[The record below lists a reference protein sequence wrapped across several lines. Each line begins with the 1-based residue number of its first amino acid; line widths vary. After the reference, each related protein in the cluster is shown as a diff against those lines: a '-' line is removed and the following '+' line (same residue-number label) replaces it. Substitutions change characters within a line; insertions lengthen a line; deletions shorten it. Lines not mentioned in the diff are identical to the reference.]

1 MSITSFVLGLSCFS
15 SSVFP
20 LGSKLRWVISKRS
33 YFPMQAF
40 NAMNVSLGDA
50 LSTSHTLI
58 LLLILIC
65 VLMSIQLKIFLVFLL
80 ISSFCGLF
88 GSMLVSKY
96 LEISTYFLLLIS
108 GLLLLWLDS
117 TLHMTWILLI
127 ETYFKKKK
135 KRERDLLHGPGYSL
149 RGLCSVDNW
158 KDVYSAVGHRVLYP
172 STGCCWFIVLR
183 SSLSLLTFCQL
194 LRERCRSLQL

>member
-1 MSITSFVLGLSCFS
+1 MSVTSFVLCSLGFSCFS

-33 YFPMQAF
+33 YFPIQAF

-58 LLLILIC
+58 LFLILIC

-88 GSMLVSKY
+88 ASMLVSKY

-108 GLLLLWLDS
+108 GLLMLWLDS
-117 TLHMTWILLI
+117 TLHMTWVLLI
-127 ETYFKKKK
+127 ETYFTAQVIAFVAYVLWTIEKMCIQ
-135 KRERDLLHGPGYSL
+135 LLGTVSCTHRL
-149 RGLCSVDNW
+149 D
-158 KDVYSAVGHRVLYP
+158 AVG
-172 STGCCWFIVLR
+172 S
-183 SSLSLLTFCQL
+183 
-194 LRERCRSLQL
+194 